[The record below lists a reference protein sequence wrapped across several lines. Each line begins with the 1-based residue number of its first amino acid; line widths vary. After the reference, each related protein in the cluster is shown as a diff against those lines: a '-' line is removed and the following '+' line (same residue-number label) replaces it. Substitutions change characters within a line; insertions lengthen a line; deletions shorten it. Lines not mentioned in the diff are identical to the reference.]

1 MEHQWGN
8 TILLDVTR
16 TCNDIPHDSIPVDSE
31 FFAVLRYICYRTIL
45 TQYVKKPSYKI
56 VPHFLGFNIPTVSK
70 WIPILGIWGAA
81 AGIGA
86 LFLIEGVPRTR
97 QDILSK
103 IPIIGEHWIREI
115 PASDNPF

>member
-1 MEHQWGN
+1 MRLSTDHPIPDIIVYSDTFAAKPSVWN
-8 TILLDVTR
+8 T
-16 TCNDIPHDSIPVDSE
+16 SG
-31 FFAVLRYICYRTIL
+31 
-45 TQYVKKPSYKI
+45 YVKKPSYKI

-70 WIPILGIWGAA
+70 WIPIFGIWGAA